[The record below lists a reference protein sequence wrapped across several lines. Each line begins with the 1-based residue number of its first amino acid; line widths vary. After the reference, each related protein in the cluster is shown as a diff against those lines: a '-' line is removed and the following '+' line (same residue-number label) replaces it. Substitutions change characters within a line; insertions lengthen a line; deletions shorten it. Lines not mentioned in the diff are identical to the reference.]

1 MNLARIV
8 EAHPDG
14 APALRWT
21 GGSCSYGE
29 LRARVAAM
37 RGALVAAGAA
47 PGGRVA
53 LLCANSP
60 LFVESWLATV
70 GAGAAAVPLN
80 PASPAAELQRELE
93 VVRPHVVVV
102 DEAGAAAFAGVDASR
117 LDGLVATWAAD
128 GAGVVGATTA
138 SSLHR
143 HAAAPVVDVQPG
155 AHAALLFTSG
165 TAGAPKAAVLTH
177 GSLSANLDQLAG
189 VVPLGPDD
197 VVLGLLPMFHI
208 FGLNVVLGC
217 ALRGGAS
224 VVLEQ
229 RFDPA
234 AVVATVRSHGI
245 TVLPGA
251 PPVWAAFVRD
261 GSVPADAF
269 ATVRLALTGA
279 AKMPEDVSRAVN
291 ARFGLRVAEGYGL
304 TEASPVVSVSH
315 GSGWKVGS
323 IGRPLPGVEVRL
335 VDEDGSPVE
344 QGDPGEVW
352 VRGENVFAGYL
363 DDPAAT
369 SRVLVDGWLR
379 TGDVAVADPDG
390 DLAIVDRM
398 KDLIIVS
405 GFNVYPAEVEAA
417 LEAHPAVAMAAVVGA
432 PDERTGECVVAHVVL
447 RGGAEADE
455 QAIVGHCRSLIARY
469 KCPVSVRFVDSLPLG
484 GTGKVLRRA
493 LS

>member
-1 MNLARIV
+1 MNLADIV
-8 EAHPDG
+8 ERHPDG
-14 APALRWT
+14 ATVLRWA
-21 GGSCSYGE
+21 GGSCTYGE
-29 LRARVAAM
+29 LRDHTAAL

-47 PGGRVA
+47 HGGRVA

-60 LFVESWLATV
+60 LFVESWLATL

-93 VVRPHVVVV
+93 VARPSVVVV
-102 DEAGAAAFAGVDASR
+102 DEAGAAAWSGVDSSR
-117 LDGLVATWAAD
+117 LDGLVQVWAAD
-128 GAGVVGATTA
+128 RANVAGAVPVA
-138 SSLHR
+138 SLHR
-143 HAAAPVVDVQPG
+143 HASAPVADVGPA

-177 GSLSANLDQLAG
+177 GCLLANLDQLAG
-189 VVPLGPDD
+189 VVSLDADD

-217 ALRGGAS
+217 ALRGGAT

-229 RFDPA
+229 RFDPTGMA
-234 AVVATVRSHGI
+234 ATVRGHGV

-251 PPVWAAFVRD
+251 PPAWAAVARD
-261 GSVPADAF
+261 ASLPADAF

-279 AKMPEDVSRAVN
+279 AKMPEDVSRAIHD
-291 ARFGLRVAEGYGL
+291 RFGLRVAEGYGL

-315 GSGWKVGS
+315 GDGWKVGS

-335 VDEDGSPVE
+335 VDEDGTTVE
-344 QGDPGEVW
+344 HGDPGEVW
-352 VRGENVFAGYL
+352 VRGANVFAGYL
-363 DDPAAT
+363 DDPEAT
-369 SRVLVDGWLR
+369 ARVLVDGWLR
-379 TGDVAVADPDG
+379 TGDVAVADSDG
-390 DLAIVDRM
+390 DLAIVDRR

-405 GFNVYPAEVEAA
+405 GFNVYPAEVEAV
-417 LEAHPAVAMAAVVGA
+417 LESHAAVALAAVVGA
-432 PDERTGECVVAHVVL
+432 PDERTGEAVVAHVVL
-447 RGGAEADE
+447 RPGAHADE
-455 QAIVGHCRSLIARY
+455 QELVAHCRGLVARY
-469 KCPVSVRFVDSLPLG
+469 KCPVSVRFADSLPLG

>member
-1 MNLARIV
+1 MNLAGIV
-8 EAHPDG
+8 DGHPDG
-14 APALRWT
+14 ATALRWT

-29 LRARVAAM
+29 LRARVASL
-37 RGALVAAGAA
+37 RGALAGAGTA
-47 PGGRVA
+47 VGGRVA

-60 LFVESWLATV
+60 TFVEAWLASV

-80 PASPAAELQRELE
+80 PLSPAAELQRELE
-93 VVRPHVVVV
+93 AVQPGIVVV
-102 DEAGAAAFAGVDASR
+102 DEVGAGAWAGVDASR
-117 LDGLVATWAAD
+117 LGGLVATWASD
-128 GAGVVGATTA
+128 GADVADAVPVPGLYGGAP
-138 SSLHR
+138 
-143 HAAAPVVDVQPG
+143 APMADVPPSTS
-155 AHAALLFTSG
+155 AALLFTSG

-177 GSLSANLDQLAG
+177 GSLSANLHQLSGA
-189 VVPLGPDD
+189 VPLGPDD
-197 VVLGLLPMFHI
+197 VVLGLLPLFHI

-217 ALRGGAS
+217 ALRGGAT

-234 AVVATVRSHGI
+234 AFVGSVRAHGI

-251 PPVWAAFVRD
+251 PPLWSAVARNE
-261 GSVPADAF
+261 SIPADAF
-269 ATVRLALTGA
+269 AGVRLALTGA
-279 AKMPEDVSRAVN
+279 AKMPEAVSRAIHD
-291 ARFGLRVAEGYGL
+291 RFGLAVAEGYGL

-315 GSGWKVGS
+315 GPRWKVGS

-335 VDEDGSPVE
+335 VDEDGSDVE
-344 QGDPGEVW
+344 RGDPGEVW

-363 DDPAAT
+363 DDADAT

-379 TGDVAVADPDG
+379 TGDVAVADEDG
-390 DLAIVDRM
+390 DLAIVDRR

-417 LEAHPAVAMAAVVGA
+417 IESHPAVALAAVVGA
-432 PDERTGECVVAHVVL
+432 PDERTGESVVAHVVL
-447 RGGAEADE
+447 RDGAQLDE
-455 QAIVGHCRSLIARY
+455 QALIAHCRGLVARY
-469 KCPVSVRFVDSLPLG
+469 KCPVSVRFASSLPLG